1 MLKPEEDEIFPFT
14 AIVGHSVMKRA
25 LLLNVINPEI
35 GSILITGPRGIGKST
50 AVRGLTQLLQS
61 IKAVEGCRVMCDPD
75 HPEAYCSWC
84 QTRMQRNEIYVAESM
99 PRLVELPRNAR
110 IGDIVG
116 GIEGRKVYMAH
127 HDYRH
132 PDPEFE
138 DITLPIDR
146 KNFFVPGIAADIN
159 RGILFIDNLNEV
171 REEVVE
177 VILRL
182 LMQKRNV
189 ITQGGIQIVHPT
201 EFVLIATTDSEEY
214 SINPRLINAMSIN
227 LKVEECR
234 DLEEVA
240 EIMNRVREF
249 ESNPKKFIREYASH
263 QAALKTRILKAK
275 QILTR
280 VRMPDYLYDVIARIS
295 MDFDLPER
303 RSALIESVAR
313 TLCAYDNRQRV
324 ITDDIAHAAELVIPR
339 EDLSRYFLT

>member
-1 MLKPEEDEIFPFT
+1 MPKAEEEEIFPFT
-14 AIVGHSVMKRA
+14 AIVGHTVMKRA

-50 AVRGLTQLLQS
+50 AVRGLKDLLQT
-61 IKAVEGCRVMCDPD
+61 IKVVEKCRVICSPD
-75 HPEAYCSWC
+75 RPESYCSWC
-84 QTRMQRNEIYVAESM
+84 QARMQRNEIYVTEDM
-99 PRLVELPRNAR
+99 PRLVELPKNAR

-116 GIEGRKVYMAH
+116 GIEGRKVYIAR
-127 HDYRH
+127 HDYRK
-132 PDPEFE
+132 PDPEFD
-138 DITLPIDR
+138 DITLHIDGR
-146 KNFFVPGIAADIN
+146 NFFVPGIAADVN
-159 RGILFIDNLNEV
+159 RGILFVDDLNDV

-182 LMQKRNV
+182 LLQKKNI

-201 EFVLIATTDSEEY
+201 EFVLIATTDSEEF

-227 LKVEECR
+227 LRVEECT

-240 EIMNRVREF
+240 EIMSRVREF
-249 ESNPKKFIREYASH
+249 EANPKKFMRKYASH

-275 QILTR
+275 QLLPR

-295 MDFDLPER
+295 MDFDLSER
-303 RSALIESVAR
+303 RSALIESVAK